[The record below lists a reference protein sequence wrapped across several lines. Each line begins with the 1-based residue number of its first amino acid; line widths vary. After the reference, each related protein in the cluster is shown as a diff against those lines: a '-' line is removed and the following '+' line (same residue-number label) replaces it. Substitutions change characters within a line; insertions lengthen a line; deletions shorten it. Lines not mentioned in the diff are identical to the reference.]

1 MIDVIWELAELIAN
15 GTLSGLVYALTGV
28 GIVIVFKATSVPNL
42 AQGALT
48 VFGAYFIWALIAALG
63 LSRWFLIVPI
73 ALSGA
78 VILGFTIE
86 KGALRRLHGQPMIM
100 LLMMTLGLEILIESV
115 TITIWGAESRP
126 LNIGIS
132 GGGLFF
138 GDILIDKN
146 YLFGGIVSVA
156 VFGALY
162 LYFRTPWGIELR
174 ALADDYTAAWA
185 VGIRVDRLVAV
196 SWVLATCTALASGL
210 IWGVVQGV
218 SSALGLLLF
227 KSVTVAVLGGLDSII
242 GALMAGILLGIVE
255 NLASGYLDSLI
266 GNGSR
271 DLVVALILVVTIIVR
286 PHGMFGQHEIERV

>member
-63 LSRWFLIVPI
+63 LSRWFLIIPI

-132 GGGLFF
+132 GGGLFL

-146 YLFGGIVSVA
+146 YLFGGIVSVT

-255 NLASGYLDSLI
+255 NLASGYLDSWI